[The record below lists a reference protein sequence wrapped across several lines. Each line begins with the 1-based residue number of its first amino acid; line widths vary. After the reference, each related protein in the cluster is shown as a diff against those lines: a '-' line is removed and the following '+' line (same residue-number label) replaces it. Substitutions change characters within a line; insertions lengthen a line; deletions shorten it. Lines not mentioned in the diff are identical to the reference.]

1 MKKALALL
9 IVGAIVSGV
18 AAYAASAAD
27 PMPETPAD
35 AVMSR

>member
-27 PMPETPAD
+27 PVPETPA
-35 AVMSR
+35 AMVPQR

>member
-27 PMPETPAD
+27 PIPETPP
-35 AVMSR
+35 AVVSSR